1 MVEPRVIARLIRML
15 TRHLRCDTQLV
26 VLVSCQTGAPSFI
39 KVDDPHFRRDLDREI
54 GRGFRAL
61 GLIALDRSG
70 GRVDEKHFGF
80 PWLQDD
86 PGGEDMFE
94 RICRQRSD
102 LPIDPKGT
110 PVAPSHSL

>member
-54 GRGFRAL
+54 GRGFRARRGGHVREDL
-61 GLIALDRSG
+61 PAAERSADRS
-70 GRVDEKHFGF
+70 
-80 PWLQDD
+80 
-86 PGGEDMFE
+86 
-94 RICRQRSD
+94 
-102 LPIDPKGT
+102 
-110 PVAPSHSL
+110 